1 MIQPSRIGFATTIA
15 VCMVGIIVSLPTFLS
30 KTVYEKLPTALQQT
44 VNLGLELRG
53 GSHIQLEVDLKSVEK
68 ERQENVVDEARR
80 QLRQKHI
87 RYKRIIV
94 QQIGGAYRIIVTL
107 QNEKDAEAVEKLL
120 LKIEQELEIKIA
132 GSEVTATLSQGYMAK
147 FEKHI
152 VDESIEVIRHRI
164 DESGTKEPTIL
175 RQGRDRIV
183 VQLPG
188 VEDPAEVK
196 RLLGKTAL
204 LTFNA
209 VDEELQSVY
218 IKDGEVQTLPTKPG
232 VTFLPNNEYEG
243 GTLYVPVKNQY
254 ALTGKSLI
262 DAQVSMD
269 HQTGL
274 PAVSLKFDSMDGR
287 RKIAELSKQ
296 YLGKQF
302 AMVLD
307 GRVLSAPRF
316 TTVLNDGNAQIT
328 GNFSMEEATQLALLL
343 RAGSL
348 PAPLT
353 VVEER
358 NVGPSLGADSITHG
372 KNATLFAF
380 LFVAAFMIASYG
392 RFGAFSVI
400 TLTANIM
407 LLFAC
412 LTLLGAT
419 LTLPGIAGIALTIG
433 MAVDSNVLIYERI
446 REEIRH
452 GISAIV
458 AITRGYKLAMT
469 TIVDSNLTTIIG
481 AAVLYEFGSGPIRGF
496 AVTLALGSIISL
508 FTTFALTKAII
519 GIWMGKNRGGKIEI

>member
-1 MIQPSRIGFATTIA
+1 MAVVIA
-15 VCMVGIIVSLPTFLS
+15 VPSFLS
-30 KTVYEKLPTALQQT
+30 PETYNRLPSVLQNT

-53 GSHIQLEVDLKSVEK
+53 GSHIQLEVDLKAVEK
-68 ERQENVVDEARR
+68 EKQEGIVDEARK
-80 QLRQKHI
+80 QLRKRNLKYKIKVQTTAVGSQIYLTLDSATDAPEAEKI
-87 RYKRIIV
+87 LKKIEPELDIKIDGNNVVAIISQSYMDKFAKRIV
-94 QQIGGAYRIIVTL
+94 GET
-107 QNEKDAEAVEKLL
+107 
-120 LKIEQELEIKIA
+120 
-132 GSEVTATLSQGYMAK
+132 
-147 FEKHI
+147 
-152 VDESIEVIRHRI
+152 IEVIRHRI

-175 RQGRDRIV
+175 RQGRDRVV

-218 IKDGEVQTLPTKPG
+218 VKDGEKPNFQNKPG
-232 VTFLPNNEYEG
+232 VTYLPCSEG
-243 GTLYVPVKNQY
+243 EGMTLYVPVKNQY
-254 ALTGKSLI
+254 ALTGKSLV

-274 PAVSLKFDSMDGR
+274 PGVSLQFDSLEGT
-287 RKIAELSKQ
+287 RKMAELSKQ
-296 YLGKQF
+296 YFGKQF

-316 TTVLNDGNAQIT
+316 KAVLLDGRAQIT
-328 GNFSMEEATQLALLL
+328 GNFTMEEATSLALLL

-348 PAPLT
+348 PAPLN

-358 NVGPSLGADSITHG
+358 NVGPSLGADSISHG

-380 LFVAAFMIASYG
+380 FFVALFMLASYG
-392 RFGAFSVI
+392 RFGFFSVI
-400 TLTANIM
+400 TLTANLTI
-407 LLFAC
+407 LFAC
-412 LTLLGAT
+412 LTLIGAT

-446 REEIRH
+446 REEVRLGMNIVSS
-452 GISAIV
+452 IS
-458 AITRGYKLAMT
+458 RGYKMALT
-469 TIVDSNLTTIIG
+469 TIIDSNLTTIVG

-508 FTTFALTKAII
+508 FTTFALTKSII
-519 GIWMGKNRGGKIEI
+519 GLWTRRRQGRNIEI